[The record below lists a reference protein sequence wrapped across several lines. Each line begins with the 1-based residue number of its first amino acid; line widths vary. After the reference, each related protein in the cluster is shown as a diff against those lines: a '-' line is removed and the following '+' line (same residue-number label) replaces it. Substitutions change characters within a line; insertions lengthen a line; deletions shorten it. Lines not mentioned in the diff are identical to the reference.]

1 MNIITVLKDITLQIE
16 HIGEDHL
23 KVIAL
28 GIQALSVF
36 AVASLSV
43 FAPIFAKRQEM
54 KLSVNQDR
62 NQRVILFLENNRTRR
77 KILEEA
83 VLQSENLLYGA
94 LTSVAVISDIKE
106 QIRIMHDA
114 NEKAFEIL
122 KTAHLEANKIRGE
135 LENY

>member
-1 MNIITVLKDITLQIE
+1 MNIITLLGNITPQIE
-16 HIGEDHL
+16 HIGEDNL
-23 KVIAL
+23 KVVAL

-36 AVASLSV
+36 AVACLSV

-54 KLSVNQDR
+54 KLAVNQDR

-77 KILEEA
+77 KILEDA
-83 VLQSENLLYGA
+83 VLQSEKLLYGS
-94 LTSVAVISDIKE
+94 LTSVAVISNIKE

-122 KTAHLEANKIRGE
+122 KTAHLEANKIRAE
-135 LENY
+135 LENH